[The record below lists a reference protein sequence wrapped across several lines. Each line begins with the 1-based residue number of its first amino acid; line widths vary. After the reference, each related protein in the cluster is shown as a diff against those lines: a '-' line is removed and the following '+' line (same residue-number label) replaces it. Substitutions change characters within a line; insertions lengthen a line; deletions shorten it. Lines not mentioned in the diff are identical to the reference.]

1 MIVGRYTYR
10 TKVGCKHEYI
20 QLLKAAVA
28 ELGLTPRVCSYHAGP
43 QDIVESDLEFE
54 TEEIHQQWSSSFDA
68 SLPAV
73 AEWLKRLPD
82 LIESGTVR
90 EELEVH

>member
-1 MIVGRYTYR
+1 MIVVRWTYR
-10 TKVGCKHEYI
+10 TKVGCRDEYI
-20 QLLKAAVA
+20 KLLKAAVA
-28 ELGLTPRVCSYHAGP
+28 ELGLTPRVCSYKAGP

-73 AEWLKRLPD
+73 AEWRKRRPD
-82 LIESGTVR
+82 LLESGTVR
-90 EELEVH
+90 EVLEIH